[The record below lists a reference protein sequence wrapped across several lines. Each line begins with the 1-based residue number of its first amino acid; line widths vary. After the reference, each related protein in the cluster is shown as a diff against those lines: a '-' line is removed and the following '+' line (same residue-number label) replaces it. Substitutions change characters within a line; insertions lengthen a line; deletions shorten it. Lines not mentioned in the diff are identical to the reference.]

1 MAKNRKNQ
9 SAAIRFGPALKALF
23 LCLLI
28 AGSAVGYVWQKSQ
41 IYQLGQQ
48 IRQRE
53 IRLKRLQNDDQKLG
67 DQLSILRSPTMLDR
81 RARELNLGLAPAQPM
96 QVWRLPEPSA
106 APPENH
112 ALARQLAARQ
122 AGAPLTQ

>member
-28 AGSAVGYVWQKSQ
+28 AVSAVGYVWQKSQ

-53 IRLKRLQNDDQKLG
+53 VRLARLQNDDRKLS

-81 RARELNLGLAPAQPM
+81 RVRELNLGLLPAQPM
-96 QVWRLPEPSA
+96 QVLRLAEPASM
-106 APPENH
+106 PPENKI
-112 ALARQLAARQ
+112 LTRQFAEKP
-122 AGAPLTQ
+122 AGAMTQ

>member
-23 LCLLI
+23 LCFVI

-53 IRLKRLQNDDQKLG
+53 IRLTQLQNDDQKLN
-67 DQLSILRSPTMLDR
+67 DQLSILRSPVMLDQR
-81 RARELNLGLAPAQPM
+81 VRELNLGLVPAQLM
-96 QVWRLPEPSA
+96 QVSRLPEPAA
-106 APPENH
+106 APSENKNS
-112 ALARQLAARQ
+112 ARQFAQKPAD
-122 AGAPLTQ
+122 AMTP

>member
-53 IRLKRLQNDDQKLG
+53 IRLARLQNDDRKLS

-81 RARELNLGLAPAQPM
+81 RVRELNLGLLPAQPM
-96 QVWRLPEPSA
+96 QVLRLAEPAS
-106 APPENH
+106 APPEKTI
-112 ALARQLAARQ
+112 LTRQFAERP
-122 AGAPLTQ
+122 AGAMTQ

>member
-53 IRLKRLQNDDQKLG
+53 VRLARLQNDDRRLS

-81 RARELNLGLAPAQPM
+81 RVRELNLGLLPAQPM
-96 QVWRLPEPSA
+96 QVLRLAEPAS
-106 APPENH
+106 APPENKI
-112 ALARQLAARQ
+112 LTRQLAERP
-122 AGAPLTQ
+122 AGAMTQ

>member
-28 AGSAVGYVWQKSQ
+28 AGSAVGYVWQKGQ

-53 IRLKRLQNDDQKLG
+53 VRLARLQNDDRKLS

-81 RARELNLGLAPAQPM
+81 RVRELNLGL
-96 QVWRLPEPSA
+96 V
-106 APPENH
+106 
-112 ALARQLAARQ
+112 
-122 AGAPLTQ
+122 AGATDAGFAAGGTGVRAAGK

>member
-53 IRLKRLQNDDQKLG
+53 IRLTQLQNDERKTERPAFDFAFAG
-67 DQLSILRSPTMLDR
+67 DAGPA
-81 RARELNLGLAPAQPM
+81 RARI
-96 QVWRLPEPSA
+96 EPRSF
-106 APPENH
+106 
-112 ALARQLAARQ
+112 
-122 AGAPLTQ
+122 AGATDAGFAAGGTGFRAGGK